1 MTKNQDSII
10 SYVLKYLSDKEK
22 ITEDTIQNA
31 VKLFLAIV
39 PLSDSEQTEV
49 IKELQARLQID
60 IDRGVYITAKDH
72 KPWYA
77 DAKANID
84 PRFWERY
91 VQYLQNECGWVP
103 KVIAE
108 MDRFSDDLMDLLG
121 NPGQGEG
128 FSVRGLCIGN
138 VQSGKTANYIA
149 LMNKAADAG
158 YRVIILLTGTIEKL
172 RKQTQQR
179 VDEGFTGLDSKALT
193 KDRDNVRVGVGL
205 NDARVSGFAVTSTM
219 SDFNT
224 SSAQKI
230 VGRLDAIHD
239 PIVFVLK
246 KNKSVLEK
254 LERWL
259 RVCNTAGTKKKI
271 DLPML
276 LIDDEA
282 DNASINT
289 KDKENPT
296 AINAAIR
303 KLLALFSKANYVG
316 FTATP
321 YANIFIDPETDDKMV
336 AEDLFPRDFIYALK
350 APTNYIGADRIFLEG
365 GDCSFMLHENDDCEE
380 YLPIR
385 HKSGTAPAGE
395 LPESMLE
402 AIAAFFLANA
412 VRDLRGDVKSH
423 RTMMINIS
431 RFIAVQEAITSQVD
445 ALVRTMQREI
455 RNYYRTGE
463 QAMEYDTF
471 RLLRKTWDKYYAPKE
486 TIDFEWPAIQEAL
499 HAAVASVEVRTI
511 NGGNASKYLNYDE
524 YDNGLR
530 LIAVGGLSLSRGL
543 TLEGLCISYFYRNSQ
558 MYDTLMQMGRWFG
571 YRGHYEDLCQI
582 WMPATSMSW
591 YAYITEATNELLSE
605 VNRMKLL
612 NMTPKD
618 FGLCVRSDQAALM
631 VTARNKMRS
640 AQDYTMTLSLNG
652 RVVETPFLHSSA
664 QVELDNLK
672 ATENLL
678 SELQKAYRLEKD
690 NTDLALKAPQF
701 RNVKKDYI
709 IEYLSTY
716 NTHPLNFDFHSDDF
730 VKILRDDESA
740 DLDKWD
746 VMIASGKG
754 TEISLEGI
762 QVCTV
767 QRIFDYKQSQNAYQ
781 MSGKGSRLGSRDAG
795 KGGLTSDTVEKIE
808 EALRRI
814 YPGKRNFSQVDFFK
828 TGIRRNPLLVIY
840 PVQLKAKSG
849 TEKEKLAQKASV
861 PLIGLSIGIPRVE
874 GQEDK
879 KYNYKINVVKWKE
892 LYEVEHGEDLEEQ
905 DSTIPE
911 E

>member
-1 MTKNQDSII
+1 MTKNQDSMI

-22 ITEDTIQNA
+22 ITEATIQDA
-31 VKLFLAIV
+31 VKLFLSIV
-39 PLSDSEQTEV
+39 PLNDSEQTEV

-77 DAKANID
+77 DAKADID
-84 PRFWERY
+84 PLFWERY

-103 KVIAE
+103 KVITE
-108 MDRFSDDLMDLLG
+108 MDRFSDELMDLLG
-121 NPGQGEG
+121 NPGQETG

-193 KDRDNVRVGVGL
+193 KDRDSVRVGVGL

-259 RVCNTAGTKKKI
+259 RVCNTTRTKKTI

-321 YANIFIDPETDDKMV
+321 YANIFIDPETDDKMI

-385 HKSGTAPAGE
+385 HKSGAVPAGK
-395 LPESMLE
+395 LPE
-402 AIAAFFLANA
+402 
-412 VRDLRGDVKSH
+412 GDVKSH

-445 ALVRTMQREI
+445 ELVRTMLREI
-455 RNYYRTGE
+455 RNYYRAGE

-471 RLLRKTWDKYYAPKE
+471 RLLRKTWDKYYAPME
-486 TIDFEWPAIQEAL
+486 TIDFEWSDIQEAL

-582 WMPATSMSW
+582 WMPTTSMSW

-618 FGLCVRSDQAALM
+618 FGLCVRSDRAALM

-652 RVVETPFLHSSA
+652 RVVETPFLYSTA
-664 QVELDNLK
+664 QVAQDNLR

-690 NTDLALKAPQF
+690 DAGLALKAPQF

-716 NTHPLNFDFHSDDF
+716 NTHPLNFDFHAEDF
-730 VKILRDDESA
+730 VKILREDKGA

-754 TEISLEGI
+754 EERDLAGI
-762 QVCTV
+762 PVRTV
-767 QRIFDYKQSQNAYQ
+767 QRIFDYKAKQNAYQ

-808 EALRRI
+808 DALRHI
-814 YPGKRNFSQVDFFK
+814 EPKKKNFSQADYFK

-840 PVQLKAKSG
+840 PVQLKAEPG
-849 TEKEKLAQKASV
+849 TEKEKLAQKAAV

-892 LYEVEHGEDLEEQ
+892 LYEVEQGEDLDEL

>member
-1 MTKNQDSII
+1 MTKNQDSMI

-22 ITEDTIQNA
+22 ITEATIQNA
-31 VKLFLAIV
+31 VKLFLPIV
-39 PLSDSEQTEV
+39 PLNDSEQTEV
-49 IKELQARLQID
+49 IKELQSRLQID

-77 DAKANID
+77 EAKVNID

-103 KVIAE
+103 KVITE
-108 MDRFSDDLMDLLG
+108 MDRFSDELMDLLG
-121 NPGQGEG
+121 NPGQETG
-128 FSVRGLCIGN
+128 FAVKGLCIGN

-259 RVCNTAGTKKKI
+259 RVCNTTRTKKTI

-303 KLLALFSKANYVG
+303 KLLTLFSKANYVG

-385 HKSGTAPAGE
+385 HKSGAVPAGK

-445 ALVRTMQREI
+445 ELVRTMLREI
-455 RNYYRTGE
+455 RNYYRAGE

-471 RLLRKTWDKYYAPKE
+471 RLLRKTWDKYYAPME
-486 TIDFEWPAIQEAL
+486 TIDFEWSDIQEAL
-499 HAAVASVEVRTI
+499 HAAVASVEVRT
-511 NGGNASKYLNYDE
+511 
-524 YDNGLR
+524 
-530 LIAVGGLSLSRGL
+530 
-543 TLEGLCISYFYRNSQ
+543 
-558 MYDTLMQMGRWFG
+558 M
-571 YRGHYEDLCQI
+571 
-582 WMPATSMSW
+582 
-591 YAYITEATNELLSE
+591 EA
-605 VNRMKLL
+605 M
-612 NMTPKD
+612 
-618 FGLCVRSDQAALM
+618 
-631 VTARNKMRS
+631 
-640 AQDYTMTLSLNG
+640 
-652 RVVETPFLHSSA
+652 
-664 QVELDNLK
+664 
-672 ATENLL
+672 
-678 SELQKAYRLEKD
+678 
-690 NTDLALKAPQF
+690 
-701 RNVKKDYI
+701 
-709 IEYLSTY
+709 
-716 NTHPLNFDFHSDDF
+716 HPN
-730 VKILRDDESA
+730 I
-740 DLDKWD
+740 
-746 VMIASGKG
+746 
-754 TEISLEGI
+754 
-762 QVCTV
+762 
-767 QRIFDYKQSQNAYQ
+767 
-781 MSGKGSRLGSRDAG
+781 
-795 KGGLTSDTVEKIE
+795 
-808 EALRRI
+808 
-814 YPGKRNFSQVDFFK
+814 
-828 TGIRRNPLLVIY
+828 
-840 PVQLKAKSG
+840 
-849 TEKEKLAQKASV
+849 
-861 PLIGLSIGIPRVE
+861 
-874 GQEDK
+874 
-879 KYNYKINVVKWKE
+879 
-892 LYEVEHGEDLEEQ
+892 
-905 DSTIPE
+905 
-911 E
+911 